1 MEQLTFNYY
10 KLPEKQNLSLPQQDS
25 TQILF
30 LGKTTLNK
38 NEDFIQKVLKARN
51 FDTPLDAIT
60 YVEFTEG
67 IPFRTIAKSY
77 PQLKAVISFGW
88 SFADWQLQIDPSLK
102 KIISIQDIIFLLA
115 PSIELIQKD
124 KNLKLRFWEDL
135 KSIAL

>member
-1 MEQLTFNYY
+1 VEQLTFNYY

-25 TQILF
+25 TQILL
-30 LGKTTLNK
+30 LGKSTEKK
-38 NEDFIQKVLKARN
+38 NEDFIQKVLEARN

-67 IPFRTIAKSY
+67 IPFRMIAKSY

-102 KIISIQDIIFLLA
+102 KIISIQDIILLLA

-124 KNLKLRFWEDL
+124 KNLKLKFWEDL